1 MRVSHAN
8 TSERPAIFMPL
19 AEVLVPLVAASCERL
34 HWLYWNVRKYVY
46 EADGAS
52 PAQLASCSRDLVVQA
67 EIWIAA
73 ARILQ
78 HMYYTSFAS
87 SSISHAQSCA
97 IQRSLRCNKKAAAG
111 HCFGSGR
118 RTLDCVVCRATVS
131 VWQIERADKHKRVSD
146 LASCCV
152 HCADKSRA

>member
-73 ARILQ
+73 ARSNTCITLLLRALVSLT
-78 HMYYTSFAS
+78 HKV
-87 SSISHAQSCA
+87 AQYSA
-97 IQRSLRCNKKAAAG
+97 
-111 HCFGSGR
+111 H
-118 RTLDCVVCRATVS
+118 
-131 VWQIERADKHKRVSD
+131 
-146 LASCCV
+146 
-152 HCADKSRA
+152 